1 MKKVLKLKKE
11 KNKKW
16 RYLLRYKLKSKSLL
30 KKCLILLIFPVT
42 DSIGKNSKEQPKV
55 YSSFHAF
62 IFPQENNT
70 DF

>member
-1 MKKVLKLKKE
+1 MKKVLKLKKG

-16 RYLLRYKLKSKSLL
+16 RYLLSIKLKSKSLL
-30 KKCLILLIFPVT
+30 TKCLILLIFPVT
-42 DSIGKNSKEQPKV
+42 DSIGKNSRKQPKV

-62 IFPQENNT
+62 VFLQENNT